1 MKKAKMEQEK
11 EKIVFGLNKN
21 FKKYSEEKEQNWRKI
36 SATAK
41 SMTNEE
47 RLIGVEWA

>member
-21 FKKYSEEKEQNWRKI
+21 LKKYSEREKEKGKKI
-36 SATAK
+36 QGNST
-41 SMTNEE
+41 TGT
-47 RLIGVEWA
+47 IP